1 MKLIISIIILLVT
14 DSYFVQAK
22 DCFGQQ
28 QLPLVFGNT
37 VDDYKITAV
46 AQIAQ
51 DLVFGGSA
59 GSYPMLGY
67 YHQTNNFHVVKWL
80 YSYDTSGEA
89 NTVKSIAY
97 RSSVLFVNFYGS
109 TNEIYAKIDPFNGTS
124 ILQVKHPRGSNLPKS
139 TAIDVNGNIY
149 VIGNISPGSSYGHLT
164 QLDKDFNTKWRV
176 QFEEDPSYVN
186 TLDLNEQGNEIYIGG
201 NFKTFLAGS
210 PMIYKISYDGQ
221 TQKGYRYYDSF
232 GAVLFMIDST
242 FQYIDVEQSGIY
254 VGAYLRKQSDSS
266 KSYFGIVIQN
276 IADDSKFYTYYH
288 ETYNVDYDCLGL
300 KSALNSL
307 TILYSQTSSGDT
319 VQRILVI
326 DSTYFDF
333 TASQSSGGT
342 FQLKQL
348 QFQFN
353 TASPPFMNSYHFI
366 DESTAFPIVTGYI
379 IQNSKKK
386 GILTIL
392 EQNTQTCYDLVQF
405 PIAVN
410 SSMALGKGFD
420 RGSPTFQ
427 NYKTSSLTSPT
438 TLSIQDDLRIYQTE
452 LPIWVTPGAHSF
464 SNTTW
469 MDIDN
474 FELDLGIYTLD
485 GCTDQSIGTFRVVM
499 VNKNLPAQ
507 VYYNQSYDSVKSVQF
522 TANQEQFK
530 LLGFGVS
537 YTMQIIVSFY
547 WEEGFIFSK
556 DQTTIFD
563 IMIED
568 CGVHFAQVSPPFA
581 PNIDYVM
588 NASPSKTAIVAP
600 TYTPV
605 GCGYINY
612 SLTLLDESTG
622 AILTDKNISEFLSLN
637 QSTGSIQIQS
647 ANYSHVGGY
656 YVQLDTY
663 LNSISTVIVKQLA
676 PIYFKISITSDLV
689 NIIYQSPSFVNSIQ
703 DQQVTLGTSLTFI
716 LPKINNPDKID
727 YSLTLLSQTTE
738 SFTKIILSSDDSTS
752 VISQPE
758 ELSQVGIH
766 LVIIRLKEKN
776 QQSNKFTDYEFKIEV
791 LMTQFQLDLNQSEEQ
806 QKNETAYMIQAIH
819 NRTEYLYARIRQ
831 VTNRVLKNK
840 G

>member
-353 TASPPFMNSYHFI
+353 TASPPFMNAYHFI
-366 DESTAFPIVTGYI
+366 DESSTIPIVTGYI

-410 SSMALGKGFD
+410 SSIALGKGFD

-452 LPIWVTPGAHSF
+452 LQSQSCYKPTGYRPIWVTPGAHSF

-507 VYYNQSYDSVKSVQF
+507 VYYNQSYESVKSVQF
-522 TANQEQFK
+522 IPNQEKFK
-530 LLGFGVS
+530 SLNFGVS

-556 DQTTIFD
+556 DSTTTFD

-568 CGVHFAQVSPPFA
+568 CGVHFALVTPPFI
-581 PNIDYVM
+581 PNINYVM
-588 NASPSKTAIVAP
+588 NASPFKTVIVAP

-605 GCGYINY
+605 GCGHISY

-622 AILTDKNISEFLSLN
+622 TIITDKNISEFLTLN
-637 QSTGSIQIQS
+637 QSSSSIQIQS

-656 YVQLDTY
+656 YVKLDTQ
-663 LNSISTVIVKQLA
+663 LISLSTVIVKQLA
-676 PIYFKISITSDLV
+676 PIYFKISITSDIV
-689 NIIYQSPSFVNSIQ
+689 NKIYQSPHFVNSIQ
-703 DQQVTLGTSLTFI
+703 DQQVNLGTSITFF
-716 LPKINNPDKID
+716 LPNINNPDKLD
-727 YSLTLLSQTTE
+727 YSLILISQTAE
-738 SFTKIILSSDDSTS
+738 SFTKILKSSDDASTLS
-752 VISQPE
+752 YPE
-758 ELSQVGIH
+758 ELFQVGTH
-766 LVIIRLKEKN
+766 LIIIRLKENK
-776 QQSNKFTDYEFKIEV
+776 QKPNKFIDYEFNIKV
-791 LMTQFQLDLNQSEEQ
+791 LMTQFQLELNQTQEQ
-806 QKNETAYMIQAIH
+806 QKMKQLT
-819 NRTEYLYARIRQ
+819 
-831 VTNRVLKNK
+831 
-840 G
+840 